1 VMVAVA
7 VSAVVVVVLVITGV
21 LGYFLDRSA

>member
-1 VMVAVA
+1 MVAVA
-7 VSAVVVVVLVITGV
+7 VSAVVVVVLVIAGA